1 MAGLSYASCEK
12 CVMYFCRLAVSHAVY
27 IPYNLSKLTLCRIE
41 KLIREDLAKGDHER
55 IAKVVKQLCKD
66 YAYDVH
72 HPYARTGGLIGLAA
86 ASIALGSVRNTRAS
100 ETSRKSC

>member
-1 MAGLSYASCEK
+1 MSSLEP
-12 CVMYFCRLAVSHAVY
+12 FDAVY
-27 IPYNLSKLTLCRIE
+27 FNLTDFEADIHCRIE
-41 KLIREDLAKGDHER
+41 KLIREDLASNNHDR

-86 ASIALGSVRNTRAS
+86 ASIALGSVC
-100 ETSRKSC
+100 KILFFFPG

>member
-1 MAGLSYASCEK
+1 MLLSDSVHVIHPE
-12 CVMYFCRLAVSHAVY
+12 
-27 IPYNLSKLTLCRIE
+27 LTDFETDTHCRIE
-41 KLIREDLAKGDHER
+41 KLIREDLASNNHDR

-86 ASIALGSVRNTRAS
+86 ASIALGSV
-100 ETSRKSC
+100 C